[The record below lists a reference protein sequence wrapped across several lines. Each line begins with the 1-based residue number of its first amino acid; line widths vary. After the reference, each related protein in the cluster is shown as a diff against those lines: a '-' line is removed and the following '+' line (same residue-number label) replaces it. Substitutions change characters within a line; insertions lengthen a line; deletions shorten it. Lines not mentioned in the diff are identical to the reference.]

1 MRKNNDKQDKV
12 QTSHDDYI
20 SKIEKY
26 FDIYSRK
33 IDILILAICRSII
46 RIISAFII
54 VAKWNWKKKKTKDN
68 VGETPFNHVTN
79 VGVA

>member
-54 VAKWNWKKKKTKDN
+54 VAKWNWKKKKN
-68 VGETPFNHVTN
+68 
-79 VGVA
+79 

>member
-54 VAKWNWKKKKTKDN
+54 VAK
-68 VGETPFNHVTN
+68 
-79 VGVA
+79 